1 MGLKALFEEWQARR
15 DGRKG
20 VQPTVASAARDITGP
35 TGFAYSAA
43 WAEVEKSG
51 TAYLA
56 SFDRKIPPSLFVSER
71 DRHRAGQPIPIVER
85 CIEDWGTNAADA
97 EGSHLPQVT
106 D

>member
-1 MGLKALFEEWQARR
+1 MSLRALLEEWQARR
-15 DGRKG
+15 DGRRG
-20 VQPTVASAARDITGP
+20 ITSTAASAARDITGP

-43 WAEVEKSG
+43 WDEVEKSG

-71 DRHRAGQPIPIVER
+71 DRHRAGQPMPIVER
-85 CIEDWGTNAADA
+85 CIEDWGTDAADA
-97 EGSHLPQVT
+97 ETSHRPEAT